1 MTDKNPNPG
10 TSNGS
15 QQDGS
20 SHGSTRPDQSGTSQQ
35 AQKPE
40 GPASGGEGASEAGA
54 PKGFGA
60 GE

>member
-1 MTDKNPNPG
+1 MTDENPNPG
-10 TSNGS
+10 TSNGG

-20 SHGSTRPDQSGTSQQ
+20 SHGTTRPDQSGTSQQ
-35 AQKPE
+35 AQKRE
-40 GPASGGEGASEAGA
+40 GSASGGEGAFEAGG